1 MADVNANIDVNL
13 NTQEAL
19 ANLRN
24 LQAGLSRFNQS
35 LTQGN
40 VAAMDAQKGLN
51 QQLIQSINATGKFVA
66 SQRSVSSS
74 TGAFTEALE
83 KNKLSMREYFRF
95 TAAAATANTKS
106 LKGVF
111 AQERDIINRAR
122 RDRVKALQTQY
133 VQLTNA
139 NGDLVKVLQVVP
151 KHLQMVNGRYT
162 DYATRVQMAAQRQQ
176 FLNQLLKQGS
186 TQLLNF
192 GKNTQWAGR
201 QLMVGLTV
209 PLTMLGS
216 YASKAFMEMEKA
228 VIKFTRVY
236 GDMTTSMGDTD
247 EAVKQIQM
255 LAKEFTKYGIAVVDT
270 VTMAA
275 DAAAMGLTGSALTAQ
290 VTAATKLAVLGQV
303 EQQQALETTI
313 SLQNAFGISSEELAH
328 KINFLNAVENQT
340 VLSIEDLTTA
350 IPKAGPVVKQLGG
363 SVEDLAFFMT
373 AMKEGGINASEGA
386 NALKSGLA
394 SMINPAKKTSEFLA
408 GLGINIKGI
417 VDNNAGNL
425 KATVVGLAQALDT
438 LDPLNRARAIEQLF
452 GKFQF
457 SRLSTLFQN
466 VTKDSSQASRALGL
480 AGASV
485 EELAILSEREL
496 GKVEDSV
503 GIKFKKS
510 LEDLKL
516 QLIPI
521 GKAFLQAITPIV
533 KFTGKILEKFN
544 NLGDG
549 TKRVIT
555 TIVGV
560 LGLVAPAALMMVGL
574 VANGFANLIKLF
586 AMMRNG
592 VAKLNGQNNIL
603 GGGFDYLTQ
612 AETENLAQSNAL
624 HLTHKDLIDT
634 FNVESGAV
642 NALALA
648 YTNAASQARTLASSA
663 PGLFNTVPGPAGAVS
678 GLPKP
683 KKYAE
688 GIVSV
693 PGPKG
698 AGDVVPAMLSPGEAV
713 IPTDIVKKYGPFLA
727 AMMTDDI
734 PGYEKSNITVKH
746 FGRTSGGTQS
756 TRNVGEAGM
765 QGPGNQTDAGT
776 DFPWLATIEASGEDA
791 SESTLSFAASMK
803 LLLMRSSGVTRNTEA
818 SYNKF
823 TKSWDGVTDIVDEL
837 GVVYRGGLLDDAG
850 NLRTDLTTVADYA
863 NERYPL
869 VIQHIDQMERDLRIT
884 AEQATMLRT
893 AARKLIKPDVGTPEN
908 PGPDASERNRAR
920 YETGLDEDGNEVV
933 TGKKVERVDVPGGPK
948 TLKKTTAKAVA
959 WEAKERGQDV
969 PLGVRLGPTEYK
981 EATGEDPWQ
990 FTHQNEGEVGTVWD
1004 DPKGSN
1010 GTAGEKRII
1019 EKLIQARED
1028 ATVKV
1033 REGEIV
1039 ASGVLSEAAD
1049 AAGRITDEVIETAR
1063 TVADAAS
1070 PSKRTEQ
1077 LGKDIADGLTVG
1089 MQSKVEEVK
1098 AQSAQLAEA
1107 AVPKKPRT
1115 AAETQ
1120 ARIDKMDLD
1129 NKAFYDD
1136 INTPEF
1142 HEQRQI
1148 LKSQDRHRRKMG
1160 ATGTVGG
1167 GPVTPPVSG
1176 PSPLIVSSTAK
1187 TEAAA
1192 EQLAVSTEQAATA
1205 QSQVVQQI
1213 HDESK
1218 SRVTIKGNTINI
1230 GKARQEADRLD
1241 KEAADAEAAAAK
1253 IRTEAAKWE
1262 EVAAREKGKNMQT
1275 AENAKALKKQ
1285 ADEAEIRAAEARIK
1299 AAEAARIAAE
1309 EESGTGS
1316 SEQTI
1321 QDPVKTPAKVKK
1333 AEKIV
1338 ANGTQ
1343 EQGDGL
1349 RRIVE
1354 GTNDTADSTTLVAD
1368 KTDEVADKTDE
1379 LVDATSETV
1388 DAQTTH
1394 ADNVVTSSE
1403 LANATSN
1410 NLENVVNA
1418 TQQTGISQ
1426 EDIANSSEDIS
1437 ETNDKIS
1444 KEKREALRLEE
1455 EANRKKRAE
1464 LGQPPLDGP
1473 IPPGSQAGNK
1483 IPSTY
1488 VDIDEARAEAY
1499 GTDTT
1504 KGFTQNKKGQI
1515 ILDPETGQPTTLDE
1529 KQILKKKRGMR
1540 REKASKFSG
1549 KAAGAL
1555 GMATM
1560 VAGAVGAPPA
1570 VTGALGTAAGVAQMA
1585 PMLAGMGPVGWV
1597 VAGITAVGV
1606 GLYALNKRLQASY
1619 AAQAKFVRETSAST
1633 QKMKEIGM
1641 ITGKV
1646 GASELQARKRAG
1658 GTTRDYITRERAGSS
1673 FGDTF
1678 MQSDTGKN
1686 MAKTLQ
1692 ANITKSGAKQA
1703 AETFATEIAAYVQ
1716 DGVLTAAQ
1724 AQDIAYQI
1732 GVNFKDTSLGIKI
1745 DANLAALIGPNGED
1759 LTKDPIII
1767 GTRLI
1772 QSAEQGSLNAV
1783 KSIDEAKSHG
1793 LSGATEAA
1801 ELGARDAVA
1810 IQMAQMQADAVAKR
1824 YDDEIRTLETQLA
1837 QTKNKEAQVK
1847 LEDKLRALKE
1857 KANDAEF
1864 QMNNLVANQVD
1875 NSMERFTKEIQHQS
1889 VVWDAVTFGLYKL
1902 WGAGNQREA
1911 AYTQSLN
1918 AAVTDKYA
1926 NTEQAT
1932 QAATVSDRLAKFAD
1946 GKTLGFGT
1954 NNYEDAGFVGGKE
1967 AQQFEVKMKLLMA
1980 NGTLTPNQTT
1990 AMLDLF
1996 EGNLPQLETVLD
2008 IGTRMHGAS
2017 GTAELLMMLT
2027 NFQDKTYAQDI
2038 AFEITTKDND
2048 TFKKLSDIIG
2058 LASWLD
2064 GKEIDMEVVIKNAG
2078 GVAGLEYY
2086 IAKLDELETKIKE
2099 LKGKPITQDDVAKFT
2114 KDTKVKVTDKY
2125 LDYVNKEFKG
2135 DAKKQ
2140 TNAIRTYTLIYDQI
2154 MSMDYTSPEARKY
2167 FETQAGQIALE
2178 KLQALD
2184 KAGTAPDD
2192 FKTYLKQ
2199 QTELEIDALITKVRV
2214 DPSAV
2219 ATDKAIIAQGIKPI
2233 VDPNAGGP
2241 VKTPGGG
2248 KADNPLDFL
2257 DALAMRIK
2265 MIRDQAFKA
2274 TKPIESMLAAFR
2286 SKAAQKD
2293 VSNMFTLFDGLQQ
2306 RLIAL
2311 KAPKEFRDHIA
2322 GLDAKGLEAL
2332 KNKDADP
2339 TKKGNQSMF
2348 TYETKKVKG
2357 KTVVDKSRIA
2367 GFSEAGK
2374 AFMAAYNEAPLA
2386 EFNVEQAETIQNTN
2400 NQYKAFAMLKAQQV
2414 DTAKALDAVSNA
2426 AVAAALTSG
2435 LLAKTDLDKYIADI
2449 KTSNDALQ
2457 KQAVINDL
2465 LAKNSAMEFAE
2476 KSMPQLASA
2485 MKASG
2490 YSAEQIAKVLEDPNL
2505 AKQLIE
2511 DLNDGKV
2518 DSKAISDYLNNIKKE
2533 KFVEI
2538 KGKFNAGDFA
2548 AAAAPGME
2556 LVNKMFA
2563 VQEQLIRTGVD
2574 ERSAAMVSRLKS
2586 NKDANEKAQ
2595 LEIQNITFKQ
2605 IVPIQKTIEA
2615 AQRKMEV
2622 EIIRVIEAYQEE
2634 INDMQ
2639 RVIELAFERPIQKIN
2654 EQNAQLTH
2662 DLDVM
2667 NHAAEQI
2674 NKSYD
2679 DQATALSKVAEVNAQ
2694 IVNQQKQQLGL
2705 ADALSQGDI
2714 AAAARAAQEMRASQA
2729 DRNAENA
2736 SKALE
2741 QSRQNELNNLRGEKS
2756 GLTREQITEKQYQN
2770 AQKIYELENT
2780 ATTKVGN
2787 EMLTRL
2793 QLLDRIQAKTDAIY
2807 DLEEKREA
2815 AQLAIRAKED
2825 EIYNINKKQIEPIQD
2840 GIDARNNQIAND
2852 EYAMQQ
2858 LVNNIQVQGQTRDHW
2873 DRVTAKIEASSVA
2886 GQDFD
2891 HLMGSMLASVEKID
2905 QGWEKINETIGLNA
2919 KGVTEGAKA
2928 VKDAMLKESAGY
2940 EQAQAVKIANA
2951 KIAEAAAQKEYE
2963 TKMAAYDA
2971 EVARI
2976 KKLQSMG
2983 LPSQVAN
2990 QMIAKV
2996 VKPKAPVV
3004 GPTEAADNPNVSYNN
3019 PSVNTADQYRK
3030 DNLKNVKPSK
3040 SDGTGTGTG
3049 SGGGGGT
3056 SGNQTTNKNT
3066 TPTPTPTAPTPTA
3079 PTPTAPTP
3087 TPNQVVVGG
3096 VVKRFAPQRAQGT
3109 TATQRQAY
3117 LALANTGT
3125 YEGLSA
3131 AKRIAKDVK
3140 DRAFDNLKN
3149 YKGKDA
3155 SGNVITDIESNT
3167 ETDYQRLTME
3177 SRAGWDKL
3185 NAEYQKANNRYKD
3198 FDRDSSGK
3206 SVSLQSSKEALT
3218 IQKRSKSLLPQWVRD
3233 SIKIIEQSKTMF
3245 DEDYSKFLKAEEA
3258 YNKVKKDKGFDKLT
3272 WEEIAKDPGKLKIVK
3287 PSHDAYDIA
3296 LKQMKANNDYV
3307 DQTRWALR
3315 DDGYTSMNLGWAFDT
3330 PHTGFPLHEYSA
3342 SGDITSEYLR
3352 KGMMTYYATGGFVA
3366 SKFGQNK
3373 FSMGTDTVPAMLTPG
3388 EFVMSRYAV
3397 NSHGVENMRAI
3408 NNGTAIGESVY
3419 NYNLSVNVKSDANPD
3434 DIARV
3439 VMAQIK
3445 GIDSQRVR
3453 GNRL

>member
-1 MADVNANIDVNL
+1 LADVNANIDVNL

-66 SQRSVSSS
+66 SQRNVSSS

-151 KHLQMVNGRYT
+151 KHLQMVNGKYT

-236 GDMTTSMGDTD
+236 GDMTTSMGETD
-247 EAVKQIQM
+247 AAVKQIQT

-290 VTAATKLAVLGQV
+290 VTAATRLAVLGQV

-425 KATVVGLAQALDT
+425 KGTVVGLAQALDT

-466 VTKDSSQASRALGL
+466 VAKDSSQAARALGL

-516 QLIPI
+516 QLIPV

-533 KFTGKILEKFN
+533 KFAGKILEKFN

-555 TIVGV
+555 TIIGV
-560 LGLVAPAALMMVGL
+560 LGLVAPAALMTFGL
-574 VANGFANLIKLF
+574 VANGVANLIKLF

-592 VAKLNGQNNIL
+592 IAKLNGQNNIL

-634 FNVESGAV
+634 FNVETGAV

-678 GLPKP
+678 GLPKV

-693 PGPKG
+693 PGTGNK
-698 AGDVVPAMLSPGEAV
+698 DTVPAMLTPGEAV
-713 IPTDIVKKYGPFLA
+713 VPAGIAQSPTGKAMLSALMNDNVRKY
-727 AMMTDDI
+727 
-734 PGYEKSNITVKH
+734 N
-746 FGRTSGGTQS
+746 GGT
-756 TRNVGEAGM
+756 
-765 QGPGNQTDAGT
+765 
-776 DFPWLATIEASGEDA
+776 
-791 SESTLSFAASMK
+791 
-803 LLLMRSSGVTRNTEA
+803 
-818 SYNKF
+818 
-823 TKSWDGVTDIVDEL
+823 L
-837 GVVYRGGLLDDAG
+837 GV
-850 NLRTDLTTVADYA
+850 NTK
-863 NERYPL
+863 
-869 VIQHIDQMERDLRIT
+869 QT
-884 AEQATMLRT
+884 AEELVRLNREDFVAAVSAMGPNPRSQAAIAKELTEELT
-893 AARKLIKPDVGTPEN
+893 KAA
-908 PGPDASERNRAR
+908 
-920 YETGLDEDGNEVV
+920 
-933 TGKKVERVDVPGGPK
+933 ERVGPEFADR
-948 TLKKTTAKAVA
+948 LKSAIAQGLAELETVTAKAIENLTKQTDSVTQRPFREQYHAASATRFEDENYVFGHGAAPKAEVTDPQELLRLSTQAQRVA
-959 WEAKERGQDV
+959 ADGTRTDTGLSTSLRGAA
-969 PLGVRLGPTEYK
+969 E
-981 EATGEDPWQ
+981 
-990 FTHQNEGEVGTVWD
+990 
-1004 DPKGSN
+1004 N
-1010 GTAGEKRII
+1010 GGRAYG
-1019 EKLIQARED
+1019 
-1028 ATVKV
+1028 
-1033 REGEIV
+1033 
-1039 ASGVLSEAAD
+1039 LSSFGFMLPEAANKRD
-1049 AAGRITDEVIETAR
+1049 DGGNFEMPKDEIAALFNGPNAGKTLSPIYQEWARIQGTT
-1063 TVADAAS
+1063 
-1070 PSKRTEQ
+1070 
-1077 LGKDIADGLTVG
+1077 L
-1089 MQSKVEEVK
+1089 EEVLK
-1098 AQSAQLAEA
+1098 DPAQFARMQQSMESYGGILSDEISRLPENFGEEEFYAAVARANDRIAAADTQLSQAVDNLLKTTTYA
-1107 AVPKKPRT
+1107 VFDPNDGRGGQGNRIAVPKKSDVPLRQELGLQDEVEVNGKTVKSLQGTYQKQNTANLTVGSTIDQARADGAALGAAVIDGLRGSDGTAAGSPSRKGIKAGKEVAEGLALGMQEGTPSVVSQSARLGNAAVPT

-1120 ARIDKMDLD
+1120 ARVDRMDLT

-1136 INTPEF
+1136 LNTPELL
-1142 HEQRQI
+1142 EQRQI
-1148 LKSQDRHRRKMG
+1148 LKSQDRQRRKRG
-1160 ATGTVGG
+1160 ATATVDSMSD
-1167 GPVTPPVSG
+1167 TPVSTQTT
-1176 PSPLIVSSTAK
+1176 SLTVTSSKRTADAAETLAVK
-1187 TEAAA
+1187 TE
-1192 EQLAVSTEQAATA
+1192 EAATA
-1205 QSQVVQQI
+1205 QAQVVTQI
-1213 HDESK
+1213 KDESR
-1218 SRVTIKGNTINI
+1218 SRIKIKGNTINI
-1230 GKARQEADRLD
+1230 GKAREDAD
-1241 KEAADAEAAAAK
+1241 KAENEAAMTRARAAAIEKEQAAQKARNSPTTITDEQVKAAKEKANEAELRYAEAK
-1253 IRTEAAKWE
+1253 QKW
-1262 EVAAREKGKNMQT
+1262 A
-1275 AENAKALKKQ
+1275 
-1285 ADEAEIRAAEARIK
+1285 EAEIANAEQD
-1299 AAEAARIAAE
+1299 
-1309 EESGTGS
+1309 S
-1316 SEQTI
+1316 S
-1321 QDPVKTPAKVKK
+1321 QDPVKAATDVKK
-1333 AEKIV
+1333 DQQIIS
-1338 ANGTQ
+1338 NGTQ
-1343 EQGDGL
+1343 DQGDGL

-1354 GTNDTADSTTLVAD
+1354 GTNDTAESTTL
-1368 KTDEVADKTDE
+1368 VADKTDE

-1426 EDIANSSEDIS
+1426 EDIANSSEEIS
-1437 ETNDKIS
+1437 QTNDKIS

-1464 LGQPPLDGP
+1464 LGQPPLNGP

-1488 VDIDEARAEAY
+1488 VDIDKALAEAY

-1504 KGFTQNKKGQI
+1504 QGFTQNKKGQI
-1515 ILDPETGQPTTLDE
+1515 ILDPETGQPTTLSE
-1529 KQILKKKRGMR
+1529 KQVLKKKRGMR

-1570 VTGALGTAAGVAQMA
+1570 VTGALGTAAGLAQMA
-1585 PMLAGMGPVGWV
+1585 PMLAGMGPVGW
-1597 VAGITAVGV
+1597 ITAAIIAVGS
-1606 GLYALNKRLQASY
+1606 GLALLNKRLQASY

-1646 GASELQARKRAG
+1646 GSSELMERKRSS
-1658 GTTRDYITRERAGSS
+1658 GTTRDYIVRERKGSD

-1678 MQSDTGKN
+1678 MQSEVGKK
-1686 MAKTLQ
+1686 MGKTLQ
-1692 ANITKSGAKQA
+1692 ENIKKSGGKEA
-1703 AETFATEIAAYVQ
+1703 AQVFATELAAYVQ
-1716 DGVLTAAQ
+1716 DGVLSAEQ
-1724 AQDIAYQI
+1724 AQSIAYQI
-1732 GVNFKDTSLGIKI
+1732 GVNFKDTSLGIKV
-1745 DANLAALIGPNGED
+1745 DASLAALIGPNGED
-1759 LTKDPIII
+1759 LTKDPLIVAL
-1767 GTRLI
+1767 RLNT
-1772 QSAEQGSLNAV
+1772 SAQGKSEKYLADMQNAMYNG
-1783 KSIDEAKSHG
+1783 K
-1793 LSGATEAA
+1793 SGAVEAA
-1801 ELGARDAVA
+1801 GLAASDAVA
-1810 IQMAQMQADAVAKR
+1810 VQTAQMQADAIARR
-1824 YDDEIRTLETQLA
+1824 YDDEIRTLEAQLA
-1837 QTKNKEAQVK
+1837 QTTNKKQQIK
-1847 LEDKLRALKE
+1847 LEGELTALKT
-1857 KANDAEF
+1857 KAADAEL
-1864 QMNNLVANQVD
+1864 QMNNLIANATD
-1875 NSMERFTKEIQHQS
+1875 NAMKRFNEQIQYQN
-1889 VVWDAVTFGLYKL
+1889 VFMDAATLGLYKL
-1902 WGAGNQREA
+1902 FGGGNQREA

-1932 QAATVSDRLAKFAD
+1932 QATTVSDRLSKFAD

-1954 NNYEDAGFVGGKE
+1954 NNYEDAGFESGKE
-1967 AQQFEVKMKLLMA
+1967 AQSFEIKMKLLMA

-1996 EGNLPQLETVLD
+1996 EGSLPQLETVLN
-2008 IGTRMHGAS
+2008 IGTRMHGAA
-2017 GTAELLMMLT
+2017 GTTEFMMLLT
-2027 NFQDKTYAQDI
+2027 NFQDKEYAQQI
-2038 AFEITTKDND
+2038 ALEVTTQDND
-2048 TFKKLSDIIG
+2048 SFKKLSDLFG

-2064 GKEIDMEVVIKNAG
+2064 GKEINMEVVVKEMG
-2078 GVAGLEYY
+2078 GVSGMQYY
-2086 IAKLDELETKIKE
+2086 IDRLDELEVKIKD
-2099 LKGKPITQDDVAKFT
+2099 LKGGEVTLDVVTQFT
-2114 KDTKVKVTDKY
+2114 NDTSVKVDQGF
-2125 LDYVNKEFKG
+2125 LDYINKEFKG

-2140 TNAIRTYTLIYDQI
+2140 SDAIRTYTMVYNQI
-2154 MSMDYTSPEARKY
+2154 MSMDYASQEARNY
-2167 FETQAGQIALE
+2167 FEAQANQIAVD
-2178 KLQALD
+2178 KLNELR
-2184 KAGTAPDD
+2184 KAGNAPADIN
-2192 FKTYLKQ
+2192 TYIVQ
-2199 QTELEIDALITKVRV
+2199 QTKLEIDALITKVKV
-2214 DPSAV
+2214 DPTAV
-2219 ATDKAIIAQGIKPI
+2219 ASAKTQIALGTLPVI
-2233 VDPNAGGP
+2233 DPNAAGA
-2241 VKTPGGG
+2241 VKTPTGG

-2257 DALAMRIK
+2257 DALGMRIK
-2265 MIRDQAFKA
+2265 MIRDQSFKA
-2274 TKPIESMLAAFR
+2274 TKSIESMLAAFR

-2293 VSNMFTLFDGLQQ
+2293 ASNMFTLFDGLQQ

-2311 KAPKEFRDHIA
+2311 KAPKEFRDYIA

-2386 EFNVEQAETIQNTN
+2386 EFNVEQAEAIQNTN
-2400 NQYKAFAMLKAQQV
+2400 NQYKAFAMLKAGGV

-2435 LLAKTDLDKYIADI
+2435 LLAKTDLKKYIEDI
-2449 KTSNDALQ
+2449 KTSNAALQ

-2465 LAKNSAMEFAE
+2465 LAKNSAMEFAAGT
-2476 KSMPQLASA
+2476 MPKLASA
-2485 MKASG
+2485 LKVAG
-2490 YSAEQIAKVLEDPNL
+2490 YSVEQIATVLEDPNL
-2505 AKQLIE
+2505 AKELMD
-2511 DLNDGKV
+2511 DLADGKI
-2518 DSKAISDYLNNIKKE
+2518 DSKAISDYLNNIKGQKI
-2533 KFVEI
+2533 VEI

-2556 LVNKMFA
+2556 LVNRMFA

-2574 ERSAAMVSRLKS
+2574 ARSTAMVKRLKD
-2586 NKDANEKAQ
+2586 NKAANEKAQ
-2595 LEIQNITFKQ
+2595 LDIQNITFNQ
-2605 IVPIQKTIEA
+2605 IRPIQKTIEDM
-2615 AQRKMEV
+2615 QRKMEL

-2634 INDMQ
+2634 ISDMQ

-2729 DRNAENA
+2729 DTNAENA

-2741 QSRQNELNNLRGEKS
+2741 QSRQNELNSLRGEKS
-2756 GLTREQITEKQYQN
+2756 GLTRDEILEKQYQN

-2793 QLLDRIQAKTDAIY
+2793 QLLDRIQTKQDDIY
-2807 DLEEKREA
+2807 ALEEKREA

-2825 EIYNINKKQIEPIQD
+2825 EIYNINKKQIEPLQD

-2852 EYAMQQ
+2852 EYSMQQ
-2858 LVNNIQVQGQTRDHW
+2858 LVDNIRVQGQTRDHW
-2873 DRVTAKIEASSVA
+2873 DAVAAKIEASSVA

-2891 HLMGSMLASVEKID
+2891 NLMGSMLASVQKIED
-2905 QGWEKINETIGLNA
+2905 GWSKINETIGLNA
-2919 KGVTEGAKA
+2919 NGVTMGAAA
-2928 VKDAMLKESAGY
+2928 VKKAILEESA
-2940 EQAQAVKIANA
+2940 ALDKAA
-2951 KIAEAAAQKEYE
+2951 KEEADRAAAKQAAALADYE
-2963 TKMAAYDA
+2963 AKKKIYDA
-2971 EVARI
+2971 EMEAI
-2976 KKLQSMG
+2976 KALRAAG
-2983 LPSQVAN
+2983 DNGVAN
-2990 QMIAKV
+2990 ARASALGAGP
-2996 VKPKAPVV
+2996 VKPNFD
-3004 GPTEAADNPNVSYNN
+3004 PTEAADNPNVSYNN
-3019 PSVNTADQYRK
+3019 TSVNTADQYRK
-3030 DNLKNVKPSK
+3030 DNLKGVKPST
-3040 SDGTGTGTG
+3040 SNGTSSGGGSGG
-3049 SGGGGGT
+3049 SGGGGGGDQNT
-3056 SGNQTTNKNT
+3056 KPVWKPATYTKDSKKPVLADYTKKYGADEGKRAYYADAAAWSKATGKSSGIKFTPTTYTKNSKKPVMEDYEKYDVDRNKNYYVDLAAWEKAT
-3066 TPTPTPTAPTPTA
+3066 TGKVTPSITA
-3079 PTPTAPTP
+3079 
-3087 TPNQVVVGG
+3087 
-3096 VVKRFAPQRAQGT
+3096 
-3109 TATQRQAY
+3109 
-3117 LALANTGT
+3117 
-3125 YEGLSA
+3125 
-3131 AKRIAKDVK
+3131 
-3140 DRAFDNLKN
+3140 
-3149 YKGKDA
+3149 
-3155 SGNVITDIESNT
+3155 
-3167 ETDYQRLTME
+3167 
-3177 SRAGWDKL
+3177 
-3185 NAEYQKANNRYKD
+3185 
-3198 FDRDSSGK
+3198 
-3206 SVSLQSSKEALT
+3206 
-3218 IQKRSKSLLPQWVRD
+3218 
-3233 SIKIIEQSKTMF
+3233 
-3245 DEDYSKFLKAEEA
+3245 
-3258 YNKVKKDKGFDKLT
+3258 
-3272 WEEIAKDPGKLKIVK
+3272 AKDPANAGEDPRNYSMKK
-3287 PSHDAYDIA
+3287 PLGSYQNPWQLIA
-3296 LKQMKANNDYV
+3296 NRSLSKEEQETKMLVIDKPDTINDPNDYV
-3307 DQTRWALR
+3307 TNGILNKHGLAMIGMQMN
-3315 DDGYTSMNLGWAFDT
+3315 TSYNPDKKREGTHVRYGNYIYKLISGR
-3330 PHTGFPLHEYSA
+3330 LNKLA
-3342 SGDITSEYLR
+3342 SG
-3352 KGMMTYYATGGFVA
+3352 GMVM
-3366 SKFGQNK
+3366 QNIPS
-3373 FSMGTDTVPAMLTPG
+3373 FGTDTVPAILSPG
-3388 EFVMSRYAV
+3388 EFVMSKYAV
-3397 NSHGVENMRAI
+3397 NAHGADNMRAI

-3439 VMAQIK
+3439 VMAQIR

>member
-1 MADVNANIDVNL
+1 LADVNANIDVNL

-66 SQRSVSSS
+66 SQRNVSSS

-290 VTAATKLAVLGQV
+290 VTAATRLAVLGQV

-678 GLPKP
+678 GLPKA

-693 PGPKG
+693 PGTGNK
-698 AGDVVPAMLSPGEAV
+698 DTVPAMLTPGEAV
-713 IPTDIVKKYGPFLA
+713 VPAGIAQSPTGKAMLSALMNDNVRKY
-727 AMMTDDI
+727 
-734 PGYEKSNITVKH
+734 N
-746 FGRTSGGTQS
+746 GGTLGVD
-756 TRNVGEAGM
+756 T
-765 QGPGNQTDAGT
+765 NQT
-776 DFPWLATIEASGEDA
+776 
-791 SESTLSFAASMK
+791 
-803 LLLMRSSGVTRNTEA
+803 
-818 SYNKF
+818 
-823 TKSWDGVTDIVDEL
+823 
-837 GVVYRGGLLDDAG
+837 
-850 NLRTDLTTVADYA
+850 
-863 NERYPL
+863 
-869 VIQHIDQMERDLRIT
+869 T
-884 AEQATMLRT
+884 AEELVRLNREDFVAAVSAMGPNPKSQAAIARELTEELT
-893 AARKLIKPDVGTPEN
+893 KAA
-908 PGPDASERNRAR
+908 
-920 YETGLDEDGNEVV
+920 
-933 TGKKVERVDVPGGPK
+933 ERVGPEFADR
-948 TLKKTTAKAVA
+948 LKEAIAHGLAELETVTAKAIENLTKQTDSVTQRPFREQYHAASATRFEDENYVFGHGAAPKAEVTDPQELLRLSTQAQRVA
-959 WEAKERGQDV
+959 ADGTRTDTGLSTSLRGAA
-969 PLGVRLGPTEYK
+969 E
-981 EATGEDPWQ
+981 
-990 FTHQNEGEVGTVWD
+990 
-1004 DPKGSN
+1004 N
-1010 GTAGEKRII
+1010 GGRAYG
-1019 EKLIQARED
+1019 
-1028 ATVKV
+1028 
-1033 REGEIV
+1033 
-1039 ASGVLSEAAD
+1039 LSSFGFMLPEAANKRD
-1049 AAGRITDEVIETAR
+1049 EGGNFEMPKDEIAALFNGPNAGKTLSPIYQEWARIQGTT
-1063 TVADAAS
+1063 
-1070 PSKRTEQ
+1070 
-1077 LGKDIADGLTVG
+1077 L
-1089 MQSKVEEVK
+1089 EEVLK
-1098 AQSAQLAEA
+1098 DPAQFARMQQSMESYGGILSDEISRLPENFGEEEFYGAVARANDRIAAADTQLSQAVDNLLKTTTYA
-1107 AVPKKPRT
+1107 VFDPNDGRGGQGNRVAVPKKSDVPLRQELGLQDEVQVGGKTVKSLQGTYQKQNTANLTVGSTIDQARADGAALGAAVIDGLRGSDGTAASSPSKKGIEAGKEVAEGLAIGMQEGQAAVTAQSERLGSAAVPRT

-1120 ARIDKMDLD
+1120 ARVDKMDLP

-1136 INTPEF
+1136 LNTPEF
-1142 HEQRQI
+1142 LEQRQI
-1148 LKSQDRHRRKMG
+1148 LKSQDRQRRKRG
-1160 ATGTVGG
+1160 ATATVDSMSD
-1167 GPVTPPVSG
+1167 TP
-1176 PSPLIVSSTAK
+1176 ISSQTTSLTITSSKRTADAAETLAVK
-1187 TEAAA
+1187 TE
-1192 EQLAVSTEQAATA
+1192 EAATA
-1205 QSQVVQQI
+1205 QSQVVTQI
-1213 HDESK
+1213 KDESR
-1218 SRVTIKGNTINI
+1218 SRIKIKGNTINI
-1230 GKARQEADRLD
+1230 GKAREDAD
-1241 KEAADAEAAAAK
+1241 KAENEAAITRARAAAIEKEQAAQKARNSPTTITDEQVKAAKEKANEAELRYAEAK
-1253 IRTEAAKWE
+1253 QKW
-1262 EVAAREKGKNMQT
+1262 A
-1275 AENAKALKKQ
+1275 
-1285 ADEAEIRAAEARIK
+1285 EAEIANAEQ
-1299 AAEAARIAAE
+1299 
-1309 EESGTGS
+1309 ESS
-1316 SEQTI
+1316 
-1321 QDPVKTPAKVKK
+1321 QDPVKAATDVKK
-1333 AEKIV
+1333 DQQIIS
-1338 ANGTQ
+1338 NGTQ

-1354 GTNDTADSTTLVAD
+1354 GTNDTADSTTL
-1368 KTDEVADKTDE
+1368 VADKTDE

-1426 EDIANSSEDIS
+1426 EDIANSSEEIS

-1464 LGQPPLDGP
+1464 LGQPPLNGP
-1473 IPPGSQAGNK
+1473 IPPGSQSGNK

-1488 VDIDEARAEAY
+1488 VDIDEALAEAY

-1515 ILDPETGQPTTLDE
+1515 ILDPETGQPTTLSE
-1529 KQILKKKRGMR
+1529 KQVLKKKRGMR

-2114 KDTKVKVTDKY
+2114 KDTDVKVTDKY

-2135 DAKKQ
+2135 DSKKQ

-2154 MSMDYTSPEARKY
+2154 MSMDYTSEAAKKY
-2167 FETQAGQIALE
+2167 FEAQAGQIALE

-2192 FKTYLKQ
+2192 FKTYLTQ
-2199 QTELEIDALITKVRV
+2199 QTKLEIDALITKVKV

-2219 ATDKAIIAQGIKPI
+2219 ATDKAITAIGIKPI

-2265 MIRDQAFKA
+2265 MIRDQSFKA

-2293 VSNMFTLFDGLQQ
+2293 VSNMFKLFDGLQQ

-2332 KNKDADP
+2332 KNRDADP
-2339 TKKGNQSMF
+2339 TKAGKQSMF

-2400 NQYKAFAMLKAQQV
+2400 NQYKAFAMLKAQGV

-2538 KGKFNAGDFA
+2538 KGK
-2548 AAAAPGME
+2548 
-2556 LVNKMFA
+2556 V
-2563 VQEQLIRTGVD
+2563 
-2574 ERSAAMVSRLKS
+2574 
-2586 NKDANEKAQ
+2586 
-2595 LEIQNITFKQ
+2595 
-2605 IVPIQKTIEA
+2605 
-2615 AQRKMEV
+2615 
-2622 EIIRVIEAYQEE
+2622 
-2634 INDMQ
+2634 
-2639 RVIELAFERPIQKIN
+2639 
-2654 EQNAQLTH
+2654 
-2662 DLDVM
+2662 
-2667 NHAAEQI
+2667 
-2674 NKSYD
+2674 
-2679 DQATALSKVAEVNAQ
+2679 
-2694 IVNQQKQQLGL
+2694 
-2705 ADALSQGDI
+2705 
-2714 AAAARAAQEMRASQA
+2714 
-2729 DRNAENA
+2729 
-2736 SKALE
+2736 
-2741 QSRQNELNNLRGEKS
+2741 
-2756 GLTREQITEKQYQN
+2756 
-2770 AQKIYELENT
+2770 
-2780 ATTKVGN
+2780 
-2787 EMLTRL
+2787 
-2793 QLLDRIQAKTDAIY
+2793 
-2807 DLEEKREA
+2807 
-2815 AQLAIRAKED
+2815 
-2825 EIYNINKKQIEPIQD
+2825 
-2840 GIDARNNQIAND
+2840 
-2852 EYAMQQ
+2852 
-2858 LVNNIQVQGQTRDHW
+2858 
-2873 DRVTAKIEASSVA
+2873 
-2886 GQDFD
+2886 
-2891 HLMGSMLASVEKID
+2891 
-2905 QGWEKINETIGLNA
+2905 
-2919 KGVTEGAKA
+2919 
-2928 VKDAMLKESAGY
+2928 
-2940 EQAQAVKIANA
+2940 
-2951 KIAEAAAQKEYE
+2951 
-2963 TKMAAYDA
+2963 
-2971 EVARI
+2971 
-2976 KKLQSMG
+2976 
-2983 LPSQVAN
+2983 
-2990 QMIAKV
+2990 
-2996 VKPKAPVV
+2996 
-3004 GPTEAADNPNVSYNN
+3004 
-3019 PSVNTADQYRK
+3019 
-3030 DNLKNVKPSK
+3030 
-3040 SDGTGTGTG
+3040 
-3049 SGGGGGT
+3049 
-3056 SGNQTTNKNT
+3056 
-3066 TPTPTPTAPTPTA
+3066 
-3079 PTPTAPTP
+3079 
-3087 TPNQVVVGG
+3087 
-3096 VVKRFAPQRAQGT
+3096 
-3109 TATQRQAY
+3109 
-3117 LALANTGT
+3117 
-3125 YEGLSA
+3125 
-3131 AKRIAKDVK
+3131 
-3140 DRAFDNLKN
+3140 
-3149 YKGKDA
+3149 
-3155 SGNVITDIESNT
+3155 
-3167 ETDYQRLTME
+3167 
-3177 SRAGWDKL
+3177 
-3185 NAEYQKANNRYKD
+3185 
-3198 FDRDSSGK
+3198 
-3206 SVSLQSSKEALT
+3206 
-3218 IQKRSKSLLPQWVRD
+3218 
-3233 SIKIIEQSKTMF
+3233 
-3245 DEDYSKFLKAEEA
+3245 
-3258 YNKVKKDKGFDKLT
+3258 
-3272 WEEIAKDPGKLKIVK
+3272 
-3287 PSHDAYDIA
+3287 
-3296 LKQMKANNDYV
+3296 
-3307 DQTRWALR
+3307 
-3315 DDGYTSMNLGWAFDT
+3315 
-3330 PHTGFPLHEYSA
+3330 
-3342 SGDITSEYLR
+3342 
-3352 KGMMTYYATGGFVA
+3352 
-3366 SKFGQNK
+3366 
-3373 FSMGTDTVPAMLTPG
+3373 
-3388 EFVMSRYAV
+3388 
-3397 NSHGVENMRAI
+3397 
-3408 NNGTAIGESVY
+3408 
-3419 NYNLSVNVKSDANPD
+3419 
-3434 DIARV
+3434 
-3439 VMAQIK
+3439 
-3445 GIDSQRVR
+3445 
-3453 GNRL
+3453 